1 MKKIAFDFMG
11 NDNGPDA
18 AVEASIEF
26 ANKNKDYKIFLVGN
40 RDRINPELLIKLPNN
55 VEIVDEKNE
64 VDKNL
69 SIRQAISSPNSMNV
83 ALQMAKDQK
92 VDGVLSSGDSGLYI
106 ASASLILRRIEGISR
121 VAFMPMIPKFEDNK
135 YFLLLDVGA
144 NVEVKANYLYEWAK
158 MGSLFYKALFNNPD
172 PKIALLNIGTEDY
185 KGMDFHREAHEFLK
199 NDPKLQYQGFI
210 EPKYIIESNIDV
222 IVSDGYAGNITLKTM
237 EGTMLTFGK
246 LIKQKIT
253 KNWFRKI
260 WALMLK
266 PSFKEIK
273 EKFDYRNVGGAWVVG
288 LNGTVLKAH
297 GSSDVKAYL
306 GALQQM
312 KIALDF
318 NILEQ
323 IKKEIASTKDQ
334 EEK

>member
-1 MKKIAFDFMG
+1 MKRIAFDFMG

-26 ANKNKDYKIFLVGN
+26 AKKNKNYKIFLVGN
-40 RDRINPELLIKLPNN
+40 KDAIKPELLIKIPENI
-55 VEIVDEKNE
+55 EIVDEKNE
-64 VDKNL
+64 IDKTL
-69 SIRQAISSPNSMNV
+69 SIRQAISSPNSMSV
-83 ALQMAKDQK
+83 AIQMAKDQK

-121 VAFMPMIPKFEDNK
+121 VAFMPMIPKFADNE
-135 YFLLLDVGA
+135 YFLMLDVGA
-144 NVEVKANYLYEWAK
+144 NIEVKANYLHEWAK
-158 MGSLFYKALFNNPD
+158 IASLFYKALFNKSNPE
-172 PKIALLNIGTEDY
+172 IALLNIGTEAY
-185 KGMDFHREAHEFLK
+185 KGMEFHKEADELLK
-199 NDPKLQYQGFI
+199 NDTSLKYRGFI

-222 IVSDGYAGNITLKTM
+222 IVCDGYAGNITLKTM

-253 KNWFRKI
+253 KTWFRKI
-260 WALMLK
+260 LALMLK

-306 GALQQM
+306 GALEQM

-318 NILEQ
+318 NILDQ
-323 IKKEIASTKDQ
+323 IKKEISSNNHDN
-334 EEK
+334 